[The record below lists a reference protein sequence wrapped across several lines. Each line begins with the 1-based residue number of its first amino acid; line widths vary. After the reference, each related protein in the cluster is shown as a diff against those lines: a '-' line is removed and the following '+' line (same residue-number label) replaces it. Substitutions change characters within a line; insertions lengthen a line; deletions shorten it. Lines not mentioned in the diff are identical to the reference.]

1 VTHVSAA
8 NTSSPSP
15 ANTPVL
21 PKHEFVAGRL
31 SLDFCNSISPTR
43 RPTLRDRI
51 ENPDDFL
58 GWARRAGAKL
68 EEAPAPK
75 TLARL
80 HRLRSALIGIFHA
93 LAEQRTPTD
102 DDVAVLNEELA
113 EARAAERL
121 VPEGTG
127 FAVADSSPQAI
138 DRFRHAIARDAG
150 ALLTGDLRRVK
161 RCPSHDCL
169 WLFHDDSKNLSRR
182 WCAMDDCGT
191 LEKVRRYRGRTDQPK
206 PTSDR

>member
-1 VTHVSAA
+1 VNPTNAS
-8 NTSSPSP
+8 TI
-15 ANTPVL
+15 L

-31 SLDFCNSISPTR
+31 SLDFCNSLSPTR

-51 ENPDDFL
+51 ATSDDFL
-58 GWARRAGAKL
+58 AWARRAGAKL
-68 EEAPAPK
+68 AEKPAAK

-80 HRLRSALIGIFHA
+80 HRLRAALTGIFHA
-93 LAEQRTPTD
+93 LAQDGTPPASD
-102 DDVAVLNEELA
+102 LAVLNEELA

-121 VPEGTG
+121 VSSGSGFGVEDTAPEL
-127 FAVADSSPQAI
+127 I
-138 DRFRHAIARDAG
+138 DRFRHAIARDAA

-191 LEKVRRYRGRTDQPK
+191 LAKVRRYRGRGGQAA
-206 PTSDR
+206 SAR

>member
-1 VTHVSAA
+1 M
-8 NTSSPSP
+8 SSVSP

-31 SLDFCNSISPTR
+31 SLDFCNSVSPTR

-68 EEAPAPK
+68 EERPAPK
-75 TLARL
+75 TLARM
-80 HRLRSALIGIFHA
+80 HRLRGALIGIFHA
-93 LAEQRTPTD
+93 LAEERTPQAGD
-102 DDVAVLNEELA
+102 LLVLNEELA
-113 EARAAERL
+113 EARAAEQL
-121 VPEGTG
+121 VPDGNG
-127 FAVADSSPQAI
+127 FVVADSSPQLI

-191 LEKVRRYRGRTDQPK
+191 LEKVRRYRARID
-206 PTSDR
+206 

>member
-1 VTHVSAA
+1 V
-8 NTSSPSP
+8 
-15 ANTPVL
+15 NTPIVL

-31 SLDFCNSISPTR
+31 SLDFCNSVSPTR

-58 GWARRAGAKL
+58 SWARRAGAEL
-68 EEAPAPK
+68 EETPAPK

-80 HRLRSALIGIFHA
+80 HRLRGALIGIFHA
-93 LAEQRTPTD
+93 LAEQRTPTEGD
-102 DDVAVLNEELA
+102 LAVLNEELA

-121 VPEGTG
+121 VPDGNG
-127 FAVADSSPQAI
+127 FAVEDTSPQPI

-182 WCAMDDCGT
+182 WCAMEDCGT
-191 LEKVRRYRGRTDQPK
+191 LEKVRRYRGRT
-206 PTSDR
+206 

>member
-1 VTHVSAA
+1 MSSANTSPPSAA
-8 NTSSPSP
+8 NTSPP
-15 ANTPVL
+15 DAANPPVL

-31 SLDFCNSISPTR
+31 SLDFCNSVSPTR

-51 ENPDDFL
+51 EKPDDFL

-68 EEAPAPK
+68 EETPAPK

-80 HRLRSALIGIFHA
+80 HRLRSALIGMFHA
-93 LAEQRTPTD
+93 LADQRAPWD
-102 DDVAVLNEELA
+102 RDLAVLNEELA

-127 FAVADSSPQAI
+127 FAVADSSPQVI
-138 DRFRHAIARDAG
+138 DRFRHAIACDAG

-191 LEKVRRYRGRTDQPK
+191 LEKVRRYRGRT
-206 PTSDR
+206 

>member
-1 VTHVSAA
+1 VSAA
-8 NTSSPSP
+8 NTSPSSP

-31 SLDFCNSISPTR
+31 SLDFCNSVSPTR

-51 ENPDDFL
+51 GHPDDFL
-58 GWARRAGAKL
+58 SWARRAGAPL
-68 EEAPAPK
+68 EEKPAPK
-75 TLARL
+75 ILARL
-80 HRLRSALIGIFHA
+80 HRLRSALIGIFHG
-93 LAEQRTPTD
+93 LAEQRTPAEGD
-102 DDVAVLNEELA
+102 LAVLNEELA

-127 FAVADSSPQAI
+127 FAVADSSPQLI

-191 LEKVRRYRGRTDQPK
+191 LEKVRRYRGRD
-206 PTSDR
+206 S

>member
-1 VTHVSAA
+1 
-8 NTSSPSP
+8 
-15 ANTPVL
+15 
-21 PKHEFVAGRL
+21 VAGRL
-31 SLDFCNSISPTR
+31 ALDFCNSLSPTR
-43 RPTLRDRI
+43 RLTLRDRI
-51 ENPDDFL
+51 ESPQDFL

-68 EEAPAPK
+68 EEKPTPDV
-75 TLARL
+75 LARL
-80 HRLRSALIGIFHA
+80 HRLRTALTGIFHA
-93 LAEQRTPTD
+93 LAQEIAPTSAD
-102 DDVAVLNEELA
+102 LAVLNEELA

-127 FAVADSSPQAI
+127 FAVADSSPQVI

-169 WLFHDDSKNLSRR
+169 WLFHDDSKNLSRL

-191 LEKVRRYRGRTDQPK
+191 LEKVRRYRKRGD
-206 PTSDR
+206 

>member
-1 VTHVSAA
+1 M
-8 NTSSPSP
+8 SP
-15 ANTPVL
+15 ANPAIL

-31 SLDFCNSISPTR
+31 SLDFCNSLSPTR

-51 ENPDDFL
+51 VDPDEFL
-58 GWARRAGAKL
+58 GWAQRAGCKL
-68 EEAPAPK
+68 ENKPGPK
-75 TLARL
+75 TLAQL
-80 HRLRSALIGIFHA
+80 HRLRGALIGIFHA
-93 LAEQRTPTD
+93 LAEQRTPAAGYL
-102 DDVAVLNEELA
+102 AVLNEELA

-121 VPEGTG
+121 VSAGSGYGVED
-127 FAVADSSPQAI
+127 AAPQLI
-138 DRFRHAIARDAG
+138 DRFRHAIARDAA

-191 LEKVRRYRGRTDQPK
+191 LEKVRRYRGRT
-206 PTSDR
+206 

>member
-1 VTHVSAA
+1 MSAA
-8 NTSSPSP
+8 NTSLVRP
-15 ANTPVL
+15 ANTAIVL

-51 ENPDDFL
+51 ENPDEFL
-58 GWARRAGAKL
+58 GWAQRAGCKL
-68 EEAPAPK
+68 DKKPGPP
-75 TLARL
+75 TLAQL
-80 HRLRSALIGIFHA
+80 HRLRGALIGIFHA
-93 LAEQRTPTD
+93 LAEQRTPAAGD
-102 DDVAVLNEELA
+102 FGVLNEELA

-121 VPEGTG
+121 VSAGSGYDVED
-127 FAVADSSPQAI
+127 VSPLLI
-138 DRFRHAIARDAG
+138 DRFRHAIARDAA

-161 RCPSHDCL
+161 RCPWHDCL

-191 LEKVRRYRGRTDQPK
+191 LAKVRRYRARAD
-206 PTSDR
+206 

>member
-1 VTHVSAA
+1 M
-8 NTSSPSP
+8 
-15 ANTPVL
+15 

-31 SLDFCNSISPTR
+31 SLDFCNSLSPTSR
-43 RPTLRDRI
+43 LTSRDRI
-51 ENPDDFL
+51 ESPDEFL

-68 EEAPAPK
+68 EEKPAAE
-75 TLARL
+75 TLSRL
-80 HRLRSALIGIFHA
+80 HRLRAALTAIFHA
-93 LAEQRTPTD
+93 LAQERSPLSSD
-102 DDVAVLNEELA
+102 LAVLNEELA
-113 EARAAERL
+113 EARGAERL
-121 VPEGTG
+121 APAEHGY
-127 FAVADSSPQAI
+127 AVEDSSPLII

-191 LEKVRRYRGRTDQPK
+191 LAKVRRYRGR
-206 PTSDR
+206 

>member
-1 VTHVSAA
+1 VSL
-8 NTSSPSP
+8 T
-15 ANTPVL
+15 NTPVL

-31 SLDFCNSISPTR
+31 SLDFCNSLSPTR

-51 ENPDDFL
+51 VTPDEFL
-58 GWARRAGAKL
+58 GWAQRAGGKL
-68 EEAPAPK
+68 DKKPGPK
-75 TLARL
+75 TFAQL
-80 HRLRSALIGIFHA
+80 HRLRGALIGIFHA
-93 LAEQRTPTD
+93 LAEQRTPAAGD
-102 DDVAVLNEELA
+102 FGVLNEELA

-121 VPEGTG
+121 VPAGNGYEVEDT
-127 FAVADSSPQAI
+127 SPQPV
-138 DRFRHAIARDAG
+138 DRFRHAIARDAA

-191 LEKVRRYRGRTDQPK
+191 LEKVRRYRGR

>member
-1 VTHVSAA
+1 LVTQVSTA
-8 NTSSPSP
+8 NTSS
-15 ANTPVL
+15 ARTAVL

-51 ENPDDFL
+51 ESAEDFL

-68 EEAPAPK
+68 EEKPAPK
-75 TLARL
+75 MLARL
-80 HRLRSALIGIFHA
+80 HRLRGALVGIFHA
-93 LAEQRTPTD
+93 LAEQRTPA
-102 DDVAVLNEELA
+102 VADLDVLNEELA

-121 VPEGTG
+121 VPADGG
-127 FAVADSSPQAI
+127 FEVEDTSPQPI
-138 DRFRHAIARDAG
+138 DRFRHAIARDAAG
-150 ALLTGDLRRVK
+150 LLTGDLRRVK

-191 LEKVRRYRGRTDQPK
+191 LEKVRRYRGR
-206 PTSDR
+206 S

>member
-1 VTHVSAA
+1 MSAA
-8 NTSSPSP
+8 NPSDV
-15 ANTPVL
+15 VL

-31 SLDFCNSISPTR
+31 SLDFCNSLSPTR

-51 ENPDDFL
+51 VNPEEFL
-58 GWARRAGAKL
+58 GWGQRAGWKL
-68 EEAPAPK
+68 EGKPGLE
-75 TLARL
+75 TLAQL
-80 HRLRSALIGIFHA
+80 HRLRGALTGIFHA
-93 LAEQRTPTD
+93 LAEQQTPAAED
-102 DDVAVLNEELA
+102 LGVLNEELA

-121 VPEGTG
+121 VPAGKAYDLED
-127 FAVADSSPQAI
+127 ASPQPI
-138 DRFRHAIARDAG
+138 DRLRPAIARDAG

-191 LEKVRRYRGRTDQPK
+191 LEKVRRYRGR
-206 PTSDR
+206 S

>member
-1 VTHVSAA
+1 
-8 NTSSPSP
+8 
-15 ANTPVL
+15 
-21 PKHEFVAGRL
+21 VAGRL

-51 ENPDDFL
+51 ENPDEFL
-58 GWARRAGAKL
+58 GWAQRAGCKL
-68 EEAPAPK
+68 DKKPGPK
-75 TLARL
+75 TFAQL
-80 HRLRSALIGIFHA
+80 HRLRGALIGIFHA
-93 LAEQRTPTD
+93 LAEQRTPA
-102 DDVAVLNEELA
+102 VADFDVLNEELA

-121 VPEGTG
+121 VSAGSGYEIED
-127 FAVADSSPQAI
+127 VSPQPI
-138 DRFRHAIARDAG
+138 DRFRHAIARDAA

-191 LEKVRRYRGRTDQPK
+191 LDKVRRYRGRGT
-206 PTSDR
+206 

>member
-1 VTHVSAA
+1 M
-8 NTSSPSP
+8 
-15 ANTPVL
+15 
-21 PKHEFVAGRL
+21 AGRL
-31 SLDFCNSISPTR
+31 ALDFCNSLSPTR
-43 RPTLRDRI
+43 RLTLRDRI
-51 ENPDDFL
+51 ESPDDFL

-68 EEAPAPK
+68 EEKPTPEV
-75 TLARL
+75 LARL
-80 HRLRSALIGIFHA
+80 HRLRTALTGIFHA
-93 LAEQRTPTD
+93 LAQESPPMAAD
-102 DDVAVLNEELA
+102 LAVLNEELA

-127 FAVADSSPQAI
+127 FAVADSSPQVI

-191 LEKVRRYRGRTDQPK
+191 LEKVRRYRGRT
-206 PTSDR
+206 